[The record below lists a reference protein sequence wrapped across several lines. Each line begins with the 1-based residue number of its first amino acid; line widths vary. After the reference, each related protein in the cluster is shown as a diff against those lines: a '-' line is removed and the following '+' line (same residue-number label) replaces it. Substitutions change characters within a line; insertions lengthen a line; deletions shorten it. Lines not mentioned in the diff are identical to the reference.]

1 MDTEGDITTVEG
13 VEVRRVKPG
22 IYVREDEWQGY
33 LEFNEVRT
41 ASYHQLHVP
50 LLTQQ
55 QPLSLSYMREHEPFD
70 ELPLPYFPCPER
82 GHSPPTF
89 IFGFPI
95 SRDCSDFCRIALEK
109 NLASPED
116 CENRSKFL
124 RIMNSVIVHLNEICG
139 LRMGNHIVEAGVFS
153 LKTNIVLE
161 LKTNYRQLIPE
172 DKMDDVIRVLKEY
185 LPGTEPQ
192 WYLEADIDLNPIHA
206 IPSRFSVKFE
216 EGVTI
221 WLTCAR
227 QSPCSS
233 GASHQVS
240 R

>member
-1 MDTEGDITTVEG
+1 MWSQDGESH
-13 VEVRRVKPG
+13 RRSWRVLAENEH
-22 IYVREDEWQGY
+22 RSRAEDE
-33 LEFNEVRT
+33 
-41 ASYHQLHVP
+41 H
-50 LLTQQ
+50 
-55 QPLSLSYMREHEPFD
+55 
-70 ELPLPYFPCPER
+70 
-82 GHSPPTF
+82 
-89 IFGFPI
+89 
-95 SRDCSDFCRIALEK
+95 
-109 NLASPED
+109 
-116 CENRSKFL
+116 
-124 RIMNSVIVHLNEICG
+124 
-139 LRMGNHIVEAGVFS
+139 
-153 LKTNIVLE
+153 
-161 LKTNYRQLIPE
+161 RQLIPE
-172 DKMDDVIRVLKEY
+172 DKMDDVIRVLKEH